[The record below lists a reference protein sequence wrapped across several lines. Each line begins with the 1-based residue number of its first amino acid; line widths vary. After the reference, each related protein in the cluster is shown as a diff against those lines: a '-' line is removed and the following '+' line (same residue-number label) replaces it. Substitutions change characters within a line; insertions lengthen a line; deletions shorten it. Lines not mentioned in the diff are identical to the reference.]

1 MKVEGG
7 NTGVASMYY
16 PAYYLAEH
24 YHDKLGIYVSPAVNS
39 ANTVQSL
46 DLSHHHKKNY
56 Q

>member
-39 ANTVQSL
+39 ANTAITWFL
-46 DLSHHHKKNY
+46 HHK
-56 Q
+56 